1 MWMEAGSSCAGDP
14 GDEEAQIRRAQRGD
28 LCAFESLVQAYEGRI
43 RGWAIAH
50 APPGADADDVAQNA
64 FIQAFRRLG
73 EYRAGTNFGAW
84 LFTIARYQLMT
95 EATRL
100 RRIADYHS
108 RFAPEWLDRE
118 LERQSREVPAAWAE
132 RVEHL
137 RACVRELGDGARQ
150 VLAWRYDERI
160 PVEEMARR
168 IGKSVPSI
176 KKQLFVLRKQL
187 GACVERK
194 LAAEGGA

>member
-1 MWMEAGSSCAGDP
+1 MATEGSCGGDSRDEAAL
-14 GDEEAQIRRAQRGD
+14 IRRARKGD
-28 LCAFESLVQAYEGRI
+28 VRAFESLVRAYEGRI

-64 FIQAFRRLG
+64 FVQAFRRLG
-73 EYRAGTNFGAW
+73 EFRPGTNFGAW

-118 LERQSREVPAAWAE
+118 LERQSREAPAAWAE

-168 IGKSVPSI
+168 TGRSVPAI
-176 KKQLFVLRKQL
+176 KKQLFVLRRQL